1 MAAKYASAAALRNA
15 LEERLR
21 KTARKEN
28 TDIMRLRRKVA
39 FDRLL
44 ARLFHEQTGNMLLKG
59 GYALELRLESARATK
74 DIDLSI
80 KGGTPA
86 ESDHSDFS
94 GAEKLQAFLQDA
106 AAHDTGDFFEYVI
119 GAAVLDLENA
129 PYGGHRFPVEARLA
143 GRMFIRF
150 NIDLAYGDVWLGSRE
165 FVATRDWLG
174 FAGIRPPRIP
184 VISREQQFA
193 EKLHAYTLPR
203 ERTNSRVKDLVDLVL
218 LIQMG
223 GMGKARVRKAVE
235 MTFQRRETHPVPKE
249 LPDPPELWQRPFNA
263 LAKSVGLALNLEEAI
278 SRVREFYRSFN
289 FLQKK

>member
-1 MAAKYASAAALRNA
+1 
-15 LEERLR
+15 
-21 KTARKEN
+21 
-28 TDIMRLRRKVA
+28 
-39 FDRLL
+39 
-44 ARLFHEQTGNMLLKG
+44 LKG

-86 ESDHSDFS
+86 ESGDADFS
-94 GAEKLQAFLQDA
+94 GEEKLQAFLQDA
-106 AAHDTGDFFEYVI
+106 AAHDTGDFFDFVI
-119 GAAVLDLENA
+119 GMAVLDLENA

-150 NIDLAYGDVWLGSRE
+150 NIDLAYGDVWMESRDLVE
-165 FVATRDWLG
+165 TPDWLG
-174 FAGIRPPRIP
+174 FAGIRPPRIQI
-184 VISREQQFA
+184 ISREQQFA

-203 ERTNSRVKDLVDLVL
+203 DRANSRVKDLVDLVL

-223 GMGKARVRKAVE
+223 GMGKEQVCKAVKL
-235 MTFQRRETHPVPKE
+235 TFQRRETHPVPKE

-278 SRVREFYRSFN
+278 SRVREFNKSLN
-289 FLQKK
+289 FLQK

>member
-1 MAAKYASAAALRNA
+1 
-15 LEERLR
+15 
-21 KTARKEN
+21 
-28 TDIMRLRRKVA
+28 MRLRRKVA

-86 ESDHSDFS
+86 ESGDADFS

-106 AAHDTGDFFEYVI
+106 VAHDTADFFEYVI

-174 FAGIRPPRIP
+174 FAGIRPPRIQI
-184 VISREQQFA
+184 ISREQQFA

-203 ERTNSRVKDLVDLVL
+203 DRANSRVKDLVDLVL

-223 GMGKARVRKAVE
+223 GMGKERVCKAVKL
-235 MTFQRRETHPVPKE
+235 TFQRRETHPVPKE

-289 FLQKK
+289 FLQK

>member
-21 KTARKEN
+21 KTARNEN
-28 TDIMRLRRKVA
+28 TDIMRLRRQVA

-44 ARLFHEQTGNMLLKG
+44 ARLFHGRTGNMLLKG
-59 GYALELRLESARATK
+59 GYALELRLERARATK

-86 ESDHSDFS
+86 ESDNSDLS
-94 GAEKLQAFLQDA
+94 GAEKLQTFLQDA
-106 AAHDTGDFFEYVI
+106 LAQDTGDFFEFLI
-119 GAAVLDLENA
+119 GASILNLENA

-143 GRMFIRF
+143 GRLFIRF
-150 NIDLAYGDVWLGSRE
+150 DIDLAYCDVWLESRDVLE
-165 FVATRDWLG
+165 ARDWLG

-184 VISREQQFA
+184 VISQEQQFA

-203 ERTNSRVKDLVDLVL
+203 DRTNSRVKDLVDLLL

-223 GMGKARVRKAVE
+223 GMGAALIRKAIE
-235 MTFQRRETHPVPKE
+235 MTFKRRGTHPVPEE
-249 LPDPPELWQRPFNA
+249 LPDPPELWQRPFKA
-263 LAKSVGLALNLEEAI
+263 LAESVGLPLDLKQAVT
-278 SRVREFYRSFN
+278 RVREYYRSLN
-289 FLQKK
+289 IPRQ